1 MSAQIGLYYPILRD
15 KFQQNLLAV
24 AGWTI
29 LCACA
34 FGVLLLW
41 SFAVEV
47 RMPKLSIALED
58 EVPNRQERIDIF
70 IKDTR
75 RLFITSYNKFQNRV
89 FGINTTEGTNIIIPL
104 ELLHGLGSHKSL
116 SFAAFLEEE
125 FSMKKYTKVGNLD
138 EKQIAI
144 VNKKLNPSLPQ
155 YVPVLIGLI
164 RSHWPLETYGVPTVV
179 KPWPHVMRQVSR
191 VSARL
196 FHSAE
201 SADNDQWLDIASE
214 HVHSAVVWT
223 ENLKKW
229 PAALRPFV
237 HRFVKGRGIM
247 MQRFGEGKALVAKTL
262 QRRRLLGGKPLSS
275 PPALLDYLADTI
287 VGPDDVE
294 AHTVAQINLCVAAIQ
309 SMAATV
315 TQCLMDLATYPEYI
329 SELRD
334 EIEMVLARGNGV
346 LSKQS
351 LTDMMKLDSVI
362 KETQRLN
369 PPDLASFQRKVMSDF
384 TLSNGLR
391 IPKGARIALPTG
403 AINMDQDLFHNP
415 EVFDGLRFYRMRVA
429 KDEARSSNQ
438 MVTVGKKDLTWGYGR
453 HACPGRYIAEVAM
466 KLLLIEYITRYDIR
480 LSGDLKTRPK
490 NIEFE
495 GLVIPD
501 PDWELLLTSRLT
513 NETTSDRES

>member
-1 MSAQIGLYYPILRD
+1 MSAHFELYYPILRD
-15 KFQQNLLAV
+15 KLQQNLLAV
-24 AGWTI
+24 VGWTI

-47 RMPKLSIALED
+47 KMPKLSIALED
-58 EVPNRQERIDIF
+58 EVPDRQERIDIF

-75 RLFITSYNKFQNRV
+75 RLFITSYNK
-89 FGINTTEGTNIIIPL
+89 
-104 ELLHGLGSHKSL
+104 
-116 SFAAFLEEE
+116 

-144 VNKKLNPSLPQ
+144 VNKKLNPSL
-155 YVPVLIGLI
+155 LLLNLI
-164 RSHWPLETYGVPTVV
+164 RTQWPLEIYEVPTVV

-237 HRFVKGRGIM
+237 YRFVKGRGIM
-247 MQRFGEGKALVAKTL
+247 MQRFGEGKAL
-262 QRRRLLGGKPLSS
+262 
-275 PPALLDYLADTI
+275 
-287 VGPDDVE
+287 
-294 AHTVAQINLCVAAIQ
+294 
-309 SMAATV
+309 
-315 TQCLMDLATYPEYI
+315 CLMDLATYPEYI

-334 EIEMVLARGNGV
+334 EIEIVLARGNGV

-403 AINMDQDLFHNP
+403 AINMDQDLFQNP

-429 KDEARSSNQ
+429 TEEARSSNQ

-453 HACPGRYIAEVAM
+453 HACPGRYVAEVAM

-480 LSGDLKTRPK
+480 LSGDLRTRPK

-501 PDWELLLTSRLT
+501 PDWELLLTSRVAKEAAT
-513 NETTSDRES
+513 NRAS